1 MLKKILESIKKNFCF
16 IIFFA
21 ILLFLLTFE
30 LPYSI
35 SKTGGIIDLSKRI
48 QSENDIEESGSFNM
62 AYVTEVRPTIVNV
75 IISLLN
81 PNYDLEKI
89 QKTTES
95 EEEMNF
101 RGKISLQ
108 ESMNNALKVAY
119 HKANLSYLETNQKI
133 IVTYLFEEADT
144 DLKVGDEILTIDNMK
159 VNQKADIN
167 TILQKKSENEVV
179 TVEVQN
185 HNKTYKRTA
194 TLKKIENKIII
205 GMVVAEVS
213 DLKLDPEVTI
223 DFKKSESGASGGL
236 MMSLAIYDNL
246 TGADITKGR
255 KIVGTGTI
263 DTNGDVGEISG
274 IKYKLKAAIKNKAD
288 IFLVPAG
295 DNYEEAIKI
304 KEKNNYHIIIVPIKN
319 FEDALE
325 YLKK

>member
-1 MLKKILESIKKNFCF
+1 MLKKILESIKKNFGF

-144 DLKVGDEILTIDNMK
+144 DL
-159 VNQKADIN
+159 
-167 TILQKKSENEVV
+167 
-179 TVEVQN
+179 
-185 HNKTYKRTA
+185 
-194 TLKKIENKIII
+194 
-205 GMVVAEVS
+205 
-213 DLKLDPEVTI
+213 
-223 DFKKSESGASGGL
+223 
-236 MMSLAIYDNL
+236 
-246 TGADITKGR
+246 
-255 KIVGTGTI
+255 
-263 DTNGDVGEISG
+263 
-274 IKYKLKAAIKNKAD
+274 
-288 IFLVPAG
+288 
-295 DNYEEAIKI
+295 
-304 KEKNNYHIIIVPIKN
+304 
-319 FEDALE
+319 
-325 YLKK
+325 

>member
-1 MLKKILESIKKNFCF
+1 
-16 IIFFA
+16 
-21 ILLFLLTFE
+21 
-30 LPYSI
+30 
-35 SKTGGIIDLSKRI
+35 
-48 QSENDIEESGSFNM
+48 M

-236 MMSLAIYDNL
+236 MMTLAIYDNL

-288 IFLVPAG
+288 IFLVPAE
-295 DNYEEAIKI
+295 DNYKEAIKI